1 MHSRD
6 FFRQNGAH
14 FIVVIVV
21 RTHYSG
27 GYNLEVYLSHKNW
40 FEFSCTPCTLLSI
53 RLIHRFL
60 LVKPDVWKLSILQHF
75 NFISHKKSFL
85 GQNDCKITHVHLKVH
100 ISWRNT
106 KSTCLV
112 AWIWHTIGK
121 ERKNNA
127 MKMDNIIMPQWLEL
141 IGFVTFLFV
150 WLLRRR
156 YISSKKITKPLWTG
170 GQNYNRYPSA
180 LASSILG

>member
-1 MHSRD
+1 M
-6 FFRQNGAH
+6 N
-14 FIVVIVV
+14 
-21 RTHYSG
+21 
-27 GYNLEVYLSHKNW
+27 HKDW

-106 KSTCLV
+106 KKTCLV
-112 AWIWHTIGK
+112 AWISHTIGK
-121 ERKNNA
+121 ERGKNA
-127 MKMDNIIMPQWLEL
+127 MKMDNSIMPQWLKL
-141 IGFVTFLFV
+141 IGFLETLHFQKQNFYQK
-150 WLLRRR
+150 R
-156 YISSKKITKPLWTG
+156 SKKLKWLEHEMVEVFFLTRLFSKYSNHFLL
-170 GQNYNRYPSA
+170 YHF
-180 LASSILG
+180 ILQI